1 MSQLFKTNCH
11 IQSEITK
18 NGFNEKNKHKV
29 MRTKLCF
36 VKDCKRNSKD
46 NTELQFFCVSMAVQ
60 RRKKWFA
67 IANAKYVSY
76 HRRVWFLRS
85 SIFRKLHVDAVPKI
99 SINILLTIY
108 FCENLNDFLVGRGDE
123 FCSFSFSQPG
133 SQTFSF
139 LWNRHLRLRSD
150 IGFWWASRCSH
161 AISYLETI
169 HHCKE
174 NCTAFHLAALP
185 STSS

>member
-76 HRRVWFLRS
+76 
-85 SIFRKLHVDAVPKI
+85 RK
-99 SINILLTIY
+99 Y
-108 FCENLNDFLVGRGDE
+108 CCEEHIEESDFYEV
-123 FCSFSFSQPG
+123 Q
-133 SQTFSF
+133 
-139 LWNRHLRLRSD
+139 
-150 IGFWWASRCSH
+150 
-161 AISYLETI
+161 YLENYMLMLYQ
-169 HHCKE
+169 K
-174 NCTAFHLAALP
+174 LV
-185 STSS
+185 STYC